1 MTRSFGWSA
10 LIHLTLLMAVLL
22 LLLGQRPHNAPPTE
36 ASTVVVRPMKVAE
49 PPERPELVAGDSSQA
64 SEPEPEPES
73 EPEPAEPEP
82 EQPQPAL
89 ATEPSLSSPVGPSST
104 SSKKPPAPQFLIEEP
119 NYPTHQKAPAQ
130 SAPGDDP
137 INLKGDEKAKDR
149 PALPYYHPSIPLE
162 GRSAKEWILVRF
174 EVEANGTFKVEML
187 EGTGNIHQDAR
198 VLNVL
203 RRWKWLPMKINGETY
218 RSVEVVRLYR
228 RDV

>member
-82 EQPQPAL
+82 EHLQWD
-89 ATEPSLSSPVGPSST
+89 EG
-104 SSKKPPAPQFLIEEP
+104 QFL
-119 NYPTHQKAPAQ
+119 
-130 SAPGDDP
+130 
-137 INLKGDEKAKDR
+137 
-149 PALPYYHPSIPLE
+149 
-162 GRSAKEWILVRF
+162 
-174 EVEANGTFKVEML
+174 GT
-187 EGTGNIHQDAR
+187 
-198 VLNVL
+198 
-203 RRWKWLPMKINGETY
+203 WLQFA
-218 RSVEVVRLYR
+218 VHH
-228 RDV
+228 